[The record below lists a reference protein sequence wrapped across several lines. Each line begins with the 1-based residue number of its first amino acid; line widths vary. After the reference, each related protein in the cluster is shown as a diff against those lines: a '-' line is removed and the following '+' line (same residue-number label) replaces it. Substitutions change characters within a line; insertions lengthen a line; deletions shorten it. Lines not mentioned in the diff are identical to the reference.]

1 MTVTISGTNG
11 IDKVAAGSVESG
23 DIAANAVSQTTLAAG
38 VAGTGPAFSYYQS
51 VAQSMTANVQTKITY
66 TSSEFDT
73 TGGMFSSSRFTPTIA
88 GYYQITA
95 RVAPVTT
102 IAAWSNCTIYK
113 NGSKYKSGLSTSTA
127 APVDAP
133 TVTALVYCNGSTDY
147 IEIYCIQNQSQN
159 TSTGSSEAYFQGVLV
174 RAA

>member
-1 MTVTISGTNG
+1 MSVTING
-11 IDKVAAGSVESG
+11 DTGVSKVQDGVIVQA
-23 DIAANAVSQTTLAAG
+23 DLASG

-51 VAQSMTANVQTKITY
+51 VSQSMTANVQTKITY

-95 RVAPVTT
+95 KVAPVST

-113 NGSKYKSGLSTSTA
+113 NGSKYKSGFSTSTSA
-127 APVDAP
+127 SVDSP